1 MRWRIDPRV
10 AWQTVAGEAV
20 VVDLAGGRTLGLN
33 EAGTFVWGRVERADD
48 EEIARD
54 MAAAF
59 GIGPDQALSDVRAF
73 LTGMEARKLVSPAP

>member
-1 MRWRIDPRV
+1 MRWKIDPRV

-20 VVDLAGGRTLGLN
+20 VVDLSAGRSLGLN
-33 EAGTFVWGRVERADD
+33 EAGTFVWSRVAGSDD

-59 GIGPDQALSDVRAF
+59 GIPPDRALSDVRAF